1 MNRCYGNVF
10 ILHCLLSEKVVH
22 FPPDVL
28 SDFLFKAPD
37 ATTGNTASLNW
48 NLGRVSGVSV
58 HYVMCNIALGNKR
71 KEHAQTSF
79 AI

>member
-1 MNRCYGNVF
+1 MEMSLFFTVCYLKRLCIF
-10 ILHCLLSEKVVH
+10 PP
-22 FPPDVL
+22 PPDVL

>member
-1 MNRCYGNVF
+1 MEMSLFFTVCYLKRLCIF
-10 ILHCLLSEKVVH
+10 S
-22 FPPDVL
+22 PPDVL

>member
-1 MNRCYGNVF
+1 MEMSLFFTVCYLKRLC
-10 ILHCLLSEKVVH
+10 I
-22 FPPDVL
+22 PPHVL
-28 SDFLFKAPD
+28 SDFLFKAPH

-48 NLGRVSGVSV
+48 NLGRVFGVSV